1 MYFMLDIRLAV
12 SEDFSI
18 KCCAFNTIQNV
29 LLLNASRLLR
39 KKNLIKLS
47 A

>member
-1 MYFMLDIRLAV
+1 MYLMLDIRLSV
-12 SEDFSI
+12 GEHFSM
-18 KCCAFNTIQNV
+18 KCYAFNTIQNV